1 MTADGSHSR
10 LPGQPA
16 QKDPGLEHGGGSG
29 YGHGHG
35 HGHGRGHGHG
45 HGHGHHDSAMVDDLA
60 MTTAAGI
67 RASVI
72 GLLGLLAT
80 ALFQL
85 ALVGLTG
92 SVALL
97 SDTVHN
103 LGDCLTALPIW
114 LAFRLARR
122 PATTRFTYGLGRVE
136 DLAGLLV
143 VAAIGASGVYAVF
156 VSIDRLLHP
165 APVEHPWIVV
175 VAGLVGVVGNEWV
188 ARYRI
193 AAGRRIG
200 SLALVA
206 DGEHA
211 RSDGLTSLAVVA
223 SGLASLVGWSWADPI
238 VGLVIAAL
246 IGALFIR
253 TGRAI
258 VGRLMDAV
266 DPDLVDRIGPLRS
279 NRWASCPWARS
290 GSAGWVT
297 GPEPRSRS
305 ASTAPCRRLL
315 HTIWPRPLR
324 PRCARTPLRS
334 KTSPFGL
341 ARPDTA
347 SSPRCLPARP
357 PSLPQL
363 ADRLAFPS

>member
-1 MTADGSHSR
+1 MTADADHSH
-10 LPGQPA
+10 LP
-16 QKDPGLEHGGGSG
+16 
-29 YGHGHG
+29 GHGHG
-35 HGHGRGHGHG
+35 HGQGNSRGHTHGHS
-45 HGHGHHDSAMVDDLA
+45 HGHGHHDAATVDNLA

-80 ALFQL
+80 ALLQL

-143 VAAIGASGVYAVF
+143 VAAIGLSGMYAVF

-175 VAGLVGVVGNEWV
+175 IAGLIGVVGNESV

-223 SGLASLVGWSWADPI
+223 SGLASLAGWAWADPI

-266 DPDLVDRIGPLRS
+266 DPELVDRIRAAAAEPAGIVSVDEIRV
-279 NRWASCPWARS
+279 RWLGHRARAEIEIAVD
-290 GSAGWVT
+290 GSLATATSHELVEAVAAEVREDV
-297 GPEPRSRS
+297 PEVKDVAVRV
-305 ASTAPCRRLL
+305 
-315 HTIWPRPLR
+315 RP
-324 PRCARTPLRS
+324 A
-334 KTSPFGL
+334 
-341 ARPDTA
+341 
-347 SSPRCLPARP
+347 
-357 PSLPQL
+357 
-363 ADRLAFPS
+363 

>member
-1 MTADGSHSR
+1 MSAPPHDHEHHATHGHPHDH
-10 LPGQPA
+10 
-16 QKDPGLEHGGGSG
+16 DHEHGHTHGDEADAHLVHAGLAHG
-29 YGHGHG
+29 GHGHG
-35 HGHGRGHGHG
+35 GHGHS
-45 HGHGHHDSAMVDDLA
+45 HDAALTDDLL
-60 MTTAAGI
+60 MSTSAGI

-80 ALFQL
+80 AIVQL
-85 ALVGLTG
+85 VLVGLTG

-122 PATTRFTYGLGRVE
+122 PATDRFTYGLGRVE

-143 VAAIGASGVYAVF
+143 VAAIGASGVYAVI

-165 APVEHPWIVV
+165 TAVDHPWIVV
-175 VAGLVGVVGNEWV
+175 AAGLVGVVGNEAV

-211 RSDGLTSLAVVA
+211 RSDGLTSLAVVG
-223 SGLASLVGWSWADPI
+223 SGVASLVGWAWADPI
-238 VGLVIAAL
+238 VGLIIAAL
-246 IGALFIR
+246 IGALLVR

-258 VGRLMDAV
+258 VGRLLDAV
-266 DPDLVDRIGPLRS
+266 DPELVARVRAAAHDHHGVTGVGDIRVRWMGHRARAEVDIVVEGSLTTAESHALADDVEDRI
-279 NRWASCPWARS
+279 
-290 GSAGWVT
+290 
-297 GPEPRSRS
+297 RS
-305 ASTAPCRRLL
+305 AAPEVKQVCVRTLP
-315 HTIWPRPLR
+315 TPTPATRP
-324 PRCARTPLRS
+324 
-334 KTSPFGL
+334 K
-341 ARPDTA
+341 
-347 SSPRCLPARP
+347 
-357 PSLPQL
+357 
-363 ADRLAFPS
+363 